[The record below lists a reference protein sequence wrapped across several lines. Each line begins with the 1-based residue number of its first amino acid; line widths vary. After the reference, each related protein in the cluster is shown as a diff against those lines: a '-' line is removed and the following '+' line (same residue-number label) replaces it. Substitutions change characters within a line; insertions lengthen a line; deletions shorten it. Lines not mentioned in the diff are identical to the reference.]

1 VQPERHIKNLALI
14 GFMGVGK
21 STVGHFLAANLHYEF
36 LDTDHLIETRAGR
49 SIPEIFETA
58 GEAAFR
64 QLERQVILELAQKEN
79 TIIATGGGLPCFD
92 DNINQLKAHALLV
105 CLWASPETIWERVRH
120 SSHRPLLQTPDPL
133 GRIRELLAQRESF
146 YRQADLLI
154 STDLRPSREIAQ
166 FILHEFYAVRNPK
179 AGS

>member
-1 VQPERHIKNLALI
+1 
-14 GFMGVGK
+14 MGVGK
-21 STVGHFLAANLHYEF
+21 STVGHFLAAHLRYEF
-36 LDTDHLIETRAGR
+36 IDTDHLVETRAGR
-49 SIPEIFETA
+49 SIPEIFATT

-79 TIIATGGGLPCFD
+79 IIIATGGGLPCFE
-92 DNINQLKAHALLV
+92 DNLSQLKTHALLV

-166 FILHEFYAVRNPK
+166 FIIHEFYAVRNPK